1 MFSETAH
8 EDKHVAF
15 GYMFYAGHFVS
26 ICVQTRPAA
35 GLGHREARCP
45 QTCPQILGLS
55 RDAL

>member
-26 ICVQTRPAA
+26 ICVQTLPAA
-35 GLGHREARCP
+35 GRSIRAGASPR
-45 QTCPQILGLS
+45 GG
-55 RDAL
+55 DAP